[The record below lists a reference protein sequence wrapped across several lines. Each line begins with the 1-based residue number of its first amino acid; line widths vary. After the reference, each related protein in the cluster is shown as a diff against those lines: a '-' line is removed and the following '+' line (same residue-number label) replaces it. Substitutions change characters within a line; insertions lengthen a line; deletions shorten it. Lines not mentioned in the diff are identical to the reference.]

1 MVWPMQ
7 FSKAPAKVIPMFAAK
22 SESRIF
28 LLSDLIRRRSVSSSF
43 IQASRATALASSSG
57 SDEDSGVLR
66 IPRLGNGFF
75 QAVAL
80 RIARIPMPAGPCQLV
95 ASKIALS
102 HRVGKGRFGEA
113 E

>member
-1 MVWPMQ
+1 
-7 FSKAPAKVIPMFAAK
+7 MFAAK
-22 SESRIF
+22 SESRIVLF
-28 LLSDLIRRRSVSSSF
+28 SDLIRWLSLSSF
-43 IQASRATALASSSG
+43 LIQASRATALASSSG
-57 SDEDSGVLR
+57 NDEDSGVLR
-66 IPRLGNGFF
+66 IPRFGNGFF

-102 HRVGKGRFGEA
+102 HRVGNGRFGEA